1 MYTLDTSTIIY
12 FLTNKE
18 SVVNTIDKIFKESI
32 FVYVPTIVRAELL
45 SKSNLSDSEE
55 NSIKLFLKNTT
66 KIILDDYIADLSAYV
81 RREYKLKLPDAIIAA
96 TTIATGSVLVTGNER
111 DFKKVKELKIIKV

>member
-1 MYTLDTSTIIY
+1 M
-12 FLTNKE
+12 TNKE

>member
-55 NSIKLFLKNTT
+55 NSIKLFLKIPQ
-66 KIILDDYIADLSAYV
+66 K
-81 RREYKLKLPDAIIAA
+81 
-96 TTIATGSVLVTGNER
+96 
-111 DFKKVKELKIIKV
+111 